1 MEESPVTLVLE
12 HSKMNETANE
22 DKRCGSF
29 LLLRCGDVTTSS
41 DWRQVGGAGGQWRM
55 VTSQGGWPR
64 PATGRVETFY
74 LADSQSIVRWH
85 IIHVMNPL
93 RESLSLS
100 RGTQFDRYVAVFRC
114 KRSPTF
120 MGRGVFLSIWRCHWR
135 ASSSCPMNS
144 TSLCLELEKSPN
156 FFLFVEFPLISGW
169 EAGKK
174 FLPPSWG

>member
-1 MEESPVTLVLE
+1 MTLVLE

-93 RESLSLS
+93 RESLSSS
-100 RGTQFDRYVAVFRC
+100 RGTQFNRYVAV
-114 KRSPTF
+114 KDHQ
-120 MGRGVFLSIWRCHWR
+120 L
-135 ASSSCPMNS
+135 
-144 TSLCLELEKSPN
+144 
-156 FFLFVEFPLISGW
+156 
-169 EAGKK
+169 
-174 FLPPSWG
+174 SWGGGCSCQYEDATEEQVLVVL